1 MILIAYLLT
10 NPLHGP
16 LHLLPAVVRE
26 ELGHRLRHGL
36 VVVLLCLAV
45 VVVGGVHLSVA
56 VLHTVHGLLEVP
68 HFLPGKKGVLR
79 ALPLAERVRM
89 MLDGHRSVRGGL
101 VLQEDSLFRG
111 TTPRLDRLIL
121 LLELLPKG
129 EVDREG
135 PLLIVS
141 LREIKILLSTLSI
154 EP

>member
-1 MILIAYLLT
+1 
-10 NPLHGP
+10 
-16 LHLLPAVVRE
+16 
-26 ELGHRLRHGL
+26 
-36 VVVLLCLAV
+36 
-45 VVVGGVHLSVA
+45 
-56 VLHTVHGLLEVP
+56 
-68 HFLPGKKGVLR
+68 LR
-79 ALPLAERVRM
+79 ALPLAERVGM
-89 MLDGHRSVRGGL
+89 MLDGHRPVRGGL
-101 VLQEDSLFRG
+101 VLQEDRLLGG